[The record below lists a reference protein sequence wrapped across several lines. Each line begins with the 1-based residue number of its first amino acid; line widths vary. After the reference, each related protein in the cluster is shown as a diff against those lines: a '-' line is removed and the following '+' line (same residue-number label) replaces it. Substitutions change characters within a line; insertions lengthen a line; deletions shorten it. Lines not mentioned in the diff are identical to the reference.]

1 MIAGGNARASL
12 DGHEVAVRVRAQGM
26 SIGQVRLPAWPLTQ
40 RLPKRLIAGGLSL
53 SRCTLGEDT
62 VLLSTEPLSI
72 KMPPQQWAY
81 GIVFPLDLPLAA
93 RLRFR
98 ASSVLRRRG
107 DDKTHVAR
115 IKLTVEDGIVGVA
128 ATNADGSSFIAPER
142 FVGGSA
148 EALIALDS
156 LTKTGGIV
164 VREATGA
171 KNVRVTVHEIG
182 LFEAG
187 EEGLAPRRH
196 DLGYDLF
203 VILTAPKTGSQ
214 TIEDAMYALS
224 PFVRVH
230 RVDHASAESARVS
243 REQASSAA
251 ASLGAD
257 HEIVRYCKLEAEISD
272 RVRADIATVRRFG
285 GRIAFLTAV
294 REPIARAVA
303 NMFESLPVTIPVYP
317 HLYAASGPV
326 FAQMLAD
333 GLVAAWER
341 EFREDLPIAVRDVLW
356 SRCLINADFFK
367 DEIGVVTGFDRLSK
381 DFDPDIGYARLEK
394 GNDVAMVFRTS
405 HLDRALSKGLAA
417 LTGRRPEAFTD
428 RNVAAQKDY
437 AALYQ
442 DVVSRIHLPVQLAE
456 AIYWRHAY
464 TRHFFTQAEIEDL
477 IQRWSGEAPQ
487 GVTRADRALTH
498 RERVDE

>member
-1 MIAGGNARASL
+1 
-12 DGHEVAVRVRAQGM
+12 M

-142 FVGGSA
+142 VVGGSA

-214 TIEDAMYALS
+214 TIDRHQRTREMTFSAPS
-224 PFVRVH
+224 PPVADRLARH
-230 RVDHASAESARVS
+230 ECSSARA
-243 REQASSAA
+243 RGARHDARGHCCTAA
-251 ASLGAD
+251 AERTCVRSGALAGLT
-257 HEIVRYCKLEAEISD
+257 C
-272 RVRADIATVRRFG
+272 RAR
-285 GRIAFLTAV
+285 
-294 REPIARAVA
+294 
-303 NMFESLPVTIPVYP
+303 
-317 HLYAASGPV
+317 
-326 FAQMLAD
+326 
-333 GLVAAWER
+333 
-341 EFREDLPIAVRDVLW
+341 
-356 SRCLINADFFK
+356 
-367 DEIGVVTGFDRLSK
+367 
-381 DFDPDIGYARLEK
+381 
-394 GNDVAMVFRTS
+394 
-405 HLDRALSKGLAA
+405 
-417 LTGRRPEAFTD
+417 
-428 RNVAAQKDY
+428 
-437 AALYQ
+437 
-442 DVVSRIHLPVQLAE
+442 
-456 AIYWRHAY
+456 
-464 TRHFFTQAEIEDL
+464 
-477 IQRWSGEAPQ
+477 
-487 GVTRADRALTH
+487 
-498 RERVDE
+498 